1 MQAATDNTCLKHV
14 QKQTQAFG
22 CAAQDLAFSVAPKM
36 AVNLEQSCILP
47 NLCKQIMEKLEEHHT
62 ACMLFLQLIHYLLA
76 QNNIQAVSLRHM
88 TRVRYNRLRMT
99 S

>member
-1 MQAATDNTCLKHV
+1 MCLRLNCLIV
-14 QKQTQAFG
+14 
-22 CAAQDLAFSVAPKM
+22 
-36 AVNLEQSCILP
+36 

-88 TRVRYNRLRMT
+88 TRVRYNRLCMT